1 MHRIGVFDSGIGGL
15 TVLRQLRRAFPQLD
29 MVYLGDTARVPYG
42 GRSVET
48 ITHYAEDDVRFLLR
62 KDVEA
67 IVIACGTVS
76 SNSLDALREKFDLPI
91 YGVIESAARLAASMT
106 KTRSVGVI
114 GTQATVKSGAY
125 ETHIRAIDPGVHVVS
140 RACPLFVPLVENG
153 IAPDD
158 IVAALHDLT
167 GRVEASFILDRLDYM
182 KKGGRCS
189 AVTLLGANLLKLRPC
204 IEVRDGKMGVGK
216 KYRGSFDKCVCEYIT
231 DKIGNRSDLE
241 LRRVFITHSGVS
253 EESVQ
258 KAVETVQK
266 LQPFEEICVTRA
278 GCTVSSHCGPGTL
291 GVLYIRKA
299 DQ

>member
-62 KDVEA
+62 KDVEM

-76 SNSLDALREKFDLPI
+76 SNSLGALREKFDLPI
-91 YGVIESAARLAASMT
+91 CGVIESAAKLAASVT

-125 ETHIRAIDPGVHVVS
+125 ETSIRAIDPGVRVIS

-158 IVAALHDLT
+158 IVAETVCSRYMEAFDGENIDALIMGCTHYPVYRPALEKRLPGVRMIDVGEALADALRPLFAESRGT
-167 GRVEASFILDRLDYM
+167 GAVEYYGTERSAAFDEIVRVMDGALDPAAIRVENAFIL
-182 KKGGRCS
+182 
-189 AVTLLGANLLKLRPC
+189 
-204 IEVRDGKMGVGK
+204 
-216 KYRGSFDKCVCEYIT
+216 
-231 DKIGNRSDLE
+231 
-241 LRRVFITHSGVS
+241 
-253 EESVQ
+253 
-258 KAVETVQK
+258 
-266 LQPFEEICVTRA
+266 
-278 GCTVSSHCGPGTL
+278 
-291 GVLYIRKA
+291 
-299 DQ
+299 

>member
-125 ETHIRAIDPGVHVVS
+125 ETHIRAIDAGVHVVS

-158 IVAALHDLT
+158 IVA
-167 GRVEASFILDRLDYM
+167 
-182 KKGGRCS
+182 
-189 AVTLLGANLLKLRPC
+189 
-204 IEVRDGKMGVGK
+204 
-216 KYRGSFDKCVCEYIT
+216 
-231 DKIGNRSDLE
+231 
-241 LRRVFITHSGVS
+241 
-253 EESVQ
+253 
-258 KAVETVQK
+258 ETVCSRYMESFAHHG
-266 LQPFEEICVTRA
+266 LHALPRVP
-278 GCTVSSHCGPGTL
+278 PGA
-291 GVLYIRKA
+291 RKA
-299 DQ
+299 AARRADDRCRRSARRSAAAPFRRKPRHRRGRILRYGAQRRL

>member
-48 ITHYAEDDVRFLLR
+48 ITHYAEDDVHFLLR

-114 GTQATVKSGAY
+114 GTQATVKSGA
-125 ETHIRAIDPGVHVVS
+125 S
-140 RACPLFVPLVENG
+140 N
-153 IAPDD
+153 
-158 IVAALHDLT
+158 
-167 GRVEASFILDRLDYM
+167 
-182 KKGGRCS
+182 
-189 AVTLLGANLLKLRPC
+189 
-204 IEVRDGKMGVGK
+204 
-216 KYRGSFDKCVCEYIT
+216 
-231 DKIGNRSDLE
+231 
-241 LRRVFITHSGVS
+241 
-253 EESVQ
+253 ES
-258 KAVETVQK
+258 
-266 LQPFEEICVTRA
+266 
-278 GCTVSSHCGPGTL
+278 SSC
-291 GVLYIRKA
+291 R
-299 DQ
+299 

>member
-1 MHRIGVFDSGIGGL
+1 M
-15 TVLRQLRRAFPQLD
+15 
-29 MVYLGDTARVPYG
+29 
-42 GRSVET
+42 ET

-125 ETHIRAIDPGVHVVS
+125 ETHIRAIAPGVHVVS

-158 IVAALHDLT
+158 IVAETVCSRYMEAFDGKNIDALIMGCTHYPVIKRLIAQTLGKKIHLVDSADVVAEEVKTRLT
-167 GRVEASFILDRLDYM
+167 RTDRLNPR
-182 KKGGRCS
+182 G
-189 AVTLLGANLLKLRPC
+189 
-204 IEVRDGKMGVGK
+204 
-216 KYRGSFDKCVCEYIT
+216 RGSL
-231 DKIGNRSDLE
+231 KIYASDDPARFKRLAKHILGRE
-241 LRRVFITHSGVS
+241 HILLVKHS
-253 EESVQ
+253 
-258 KAVETVQK
+258 
-266 LQPFEEICVTRA
+266 
-278 GCTVSSHCGPGTL
+278 
-291 GVLYIRKA
+291 
-299 DQ
+299 

>member
-76 SNSLDALREKFDLPI
+76 SNSLDALREKFDMPI

-125 ETHIRAIDPGVHVVS
+125 EAHIRAIDPGVHVVS
-140 RACPLFVPLVENG
+140 RACPLFVPLVEEG
-153 IAPDD
+153 WFSPEDAVVKGTVSRYLEPIK
-158 IVAALHDLT
+158 AAGVDTL
-167 GRVEASFILDRLDYM
+167 ILGCTHYPVLEDAVRRFM
-182 KKGGRCS
+182 GES
-189 AVTLLGANLLKLRPC
+189 VTLINP
-204 IEVRDGKMGVGK
+204 GVAVAQAVK
-216 KYRGSFDKCVCEYIT
+216 KYLEKADSANEGQNIGTHRFFVTDKPGSFKKT
-231 DKIGNRSDLE
+231 A
-241 LRRVFITHSGVS
+241 
-253 EESVQ
+253 SV
-258 KAVETVQK
+258 
-266 LQPFEEICVTRA
+266 LLGEEIDD
-278 GCTVSSHCGPGTL
+278 
-291 GVLYIRKA
+291 RKVEQV
-299 DQ
+299 DLNSLC

>member
-1 MHRIGVFDSGIGGL
+1 MRRIGVFDSVIGGL

-153 IAPDD
+153 FISRDCEITRLMCRHYLAEMKAFSPD
-158 IVAALHDLT
+158 VL
-167 GRVEASFILDRLDYM
+167 IL
-182 KKGGRCS
+182 
-189 AVTLLGANLLKLRPC
+189 
-204 IEVRDGKMGVGK
+204 
-216 KYRGSFDKCVCEYIT
+216 
-231 DKIGNRSDLE
+231 
-241 LRRVFITHSGVS
+241 
-253 EESVQ
+253 
-258 KAVETVQK
+258 
-266 LQPFEEICVTRA
+266 
-278 GCTVSSHCGPGTL
+278 GCTHFPIISEIIADFMPDVALVDPAKEAAHELLHVLNAAGIASDSTHGDVKYFVSDAPERFSANAWIFL
-291 GVLYIRKA
+291 GGENEIKA
-299 DQ
+299 NKVEL